1 MDSKVPCA
9 YCGLRVANHKIPGH
23 CDAAQRPVC
32 VMLADLL
39 NKGTR
44 PDECPFCRK
53 AVRDVKKHLDY
64 SYPRCSNVQW
74 NRKYDFKIPQKLS
87 TAVSR
92 LATPLDG
99 SAYPTM
105 DQRTVPPPIK
115 FRHHVGLAKSDVWLS
130 MLSQQPPDELAAH
143 QWTCGQTD
151 YNLVLWSGHLNAALR
166 EGLQYPI
173 LIPGESP
180 LGQDDAVVGD
190 ACGRL
195 STSLCCPLPA
205 ISSFVTALILQ
216 RRQKPLRR

>member
-1 MDSKVPCA
+1 MPLLSEGCPRCEETS
-9 YCGLRVANHKIPGH
+9 GLQLSTMF
-23 CDAAQRPVC
+23 QRPMESQVRLQDPTEAFDC
-32 VMLADLL
+32 GIPPCYAFGRVGLPSHGPTDSTSADKVEFL
-39 NKGTR
+39 N
-44 PDECPFCRK
+44 
-53 AVRDVKKHLDY
+53 
-64 SYPRCSNVQW
+64 
-74 NRKYDFKIPQKLS
+74 
-87 TAVSR
+87 
-92 LATPLDG
+92 
-99 SAYPTM
+99 
-105 DQRTVPPPIK
+105 K
-115 FRHHVGLAKSDVWLS
+115 FRHHVGLAKSHVWLS